1 VFGRMGLTLLT
12 ANELANAS
20 NVAATIIMRA
30 GVHPDFQMLSVSDDD
45 LYRSASFQGS
55 GLVRG
60 LAGGC
65 VCSCGGVHVASGL
78 ARGGLE
84 LPRRRRLSVTAPLL
98 FSSSSPTSTGAHPTT
113 AIANRSPAATLP
125 PPPRRYARWRVWF
138 SDRLF
143 SCSPSL
149 SLTLSVSL
157 SLSLNLS
164 LSPAQVAGAGGQG
177 GPRGAGGHG
186 GGVRARRGA
195 GARAPRRHRPAGG
208 GAAGGE
214 PPSLPSPSLS
224 LLSPSLSPTLCL

>member
-1 VFGRMGLTLLT
+1 MFGRMGLTLLT

-84 LPRRRRLSVTAPLL
+84 LPLHWIVEPHGLQARQVRHALATQRRRPLD
-98 FSSSSPTSTGAHPTT
+98 AV
-113 AIANRSPAATLP
+113 PAA
-125 PPPRRYARWRVWF
+125 AVA
-138 SDRLF
+138 SH
-143 SCSPSL
+143 
-149 SLTLSVSL
+149 VSR
-157 SLSLNLS
+157 S
-164 LSPAQVAGAGGQG
+164 
-177 GPRGAGGHG
+177 
-186 GGVRARRGA
+186 GA
-195 GARAPRRHRPAGG
+195 GATQPSRVCTCRAAKP
-208 GAAGGE
+208 
-214 PPSLPSPSLS
+214 
-224 LLSPSLSPTLCL
+224 